1 MMQAV
6 RAGIEL
12 ARKVGLALLILGIVI
27 GLLSNIRVGAIAMGI
42 GLGTRTI
49 AEIMAEGERRRLP
62 LILPLIFAVALVTVA
77 LALPQSSA

>member
-1 MMQAV
+1 MQAV

-12 ARKVGLALLILGIVI
+12 ARKAGLALLLLGIAI
-27 GLLSNIRVGAIAMGI
+27 GLLSNIRVGAIIMGI

-49 AEIMAEGERRRLP
+49 AEIMAEGERRRLQ
-62 LILPLIFAVALVTVA
+62 LILPLIIAVALVTVA